1 MSKLLCIFQEGLEI
15 REICNAHEL
24 LVIRWPETGVYGK
37 SVIDLFQS
45 RFTADPDTIDLVICE
60 NLSSSPVLFQLRKSG
75 YKGPIV
81 FIPHINP
88 YPLRNF
94 LHALLCANIW
104 GTDDV
109 IIVGATSSSNMYKNV
124 FQMKSKMV
132 GTYGID
138 TTLYSP
144 KNKEFSRRYLN
155 LPAEKKILL
164 YTGRFY
170 PDKNMGTLLTLSSL
184 LQKIIP
190 DIRLVMGIR
199 FKDNIYFNMF
209 SERLQQVIIFEKMP
223 TSNMP
228 YLYNAA
234 DLYISCSTSYFET
247 FGRSPLESV
256 SCGTPVLVPDWI
268 GYEDHI
274 NDQKGRLV
282 PVDYIDIPSYDA
294 MSYHMVNPAKFI
306 ENCLDL
312 LSSPRRLNYIAVPEH
327 ISSPFIFNIFRD
339 MIDSLTTKKIMD
351 SNKSELLKAN
361 HPIIKEVCDTMNIDS
376 INKLF
381 HFTTCSYEEIYHFE
395 KKLHKKIY
403 VSLFRLC

>member
-1 MSKLLCIFQEGLEI
+1 
-15 REICNAHEL
+15 
-24 LVIRWPETGVYGK
+24 
-37 SVIDLFQS
+37 
-45 RFTADPDTIDLVICE
+45 
-60 NLSSSPVLFQLRKSG
+60 
-75 YKGPIV
+75 
-81 FIPHINP
+81 
-88 YPLRNF
+88 
-94 LHALLCANIW
+94 
-104 GTDDV
+104 
-109 IIVGATSSSNMYKNV
+109 
-124 FQMKSKMV
+124 
-132 GTYGID
+132 
-138 TTLYSP
+138 
-144 KNKEFSRRYLN
+144 

-190 DIRLVMGIR
+190 DIRLVMSIR

-327 ISSPFIFNIFRD
+327 ISSPFILNIFRD
-339 MIDSLTTKKIMD
+339 MIDSLTTKKIMN

-381 HFTTCSYEEIYHFE
+381 HFTTCSYEEIYHLRKSFI
-395 KKLHKKIY
+395 KKFMLVFLGFVETIY
-403 VSLFRLC
+403 LL